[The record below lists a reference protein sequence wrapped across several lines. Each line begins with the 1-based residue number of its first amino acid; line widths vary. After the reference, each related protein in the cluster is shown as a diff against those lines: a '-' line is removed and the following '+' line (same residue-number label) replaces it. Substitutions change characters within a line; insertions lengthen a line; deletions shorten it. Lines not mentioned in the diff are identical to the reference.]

1 MKSRDS
7 TTRFFRDSARKKRF
21 ACRRTAGWV
30 ITDDMPTPDDFSTY
44 LADLLSGTYD
54 CVDRISLRGYYPM
67 GQTSGGVLTW
77 WNQLRPGV
85 ALTAEHLRRM
95 AGDFGRR
102 VNAYADKHGIPIHYC
117 ELGDK
122 TKHARAEQLRPQ
134 DPNFQGVFLI
144 LVAKAPALVW
154 QAKTNRQG
162 KLVLRRP
169 KSWPLVYHYHFHI
182 LDKEWG
188 HLTIKMS
195 GHPPFGLQ
203 ISLNGHE
210 WVQRQAQQEA
220 IAWVKEDNC
229 FVGGSDCAGLSRLA
243 EQLDGPAGLARLA
256 QVCDRWVY
264 SACLCFALRREE
276 QQRSQFRYAYSGYQL
291 EYSRNLLFKSG
302 RRLDEVYQGLID
314 RTRRLLDV
322 PRLKTI
328 FGRKHR
334 PHQDRAG
341 GGRLEKILDRS
352 TYDLTVF
359 KLHFGK
365 LTLKLYDKG
374 DRVLRVEVIVNNIA
388 ELRCGK
394 RLEKLPGMLERL
406 QQMIVEFLGVVQAAH
421 LSFLD
426 GKQLDALA
434 TPTVRGQK
442 RVAGV
447 DLQKPRMRAVAE
459 AVVAVAVSPDGFTAD
474 QLAGRVRARQG
485 RARAGYQARQA
496 AYDLRKLRGKS
507 LVERIGQSRRY
518 RVRRPG
524 IRTLAGLLVL
534 REKVLKPVLAGLCRP
549 KRGRP
554 PKTIHVLDA
563 HYQNLQ
569 REMLATLQTLKLAA

>member
-1 MKSRDS
+1 
-7 TTRFFRDSARKKRF
+7 
-21 ACRRTAGWV
+21 
-30 ITDDMPTPDDFSTY
+30 MPTPDDFSTY
-44 LADLLSGTYD
+44 LVDLLAGTYD

-67 GQTSGGVLTW
+67 GQTSGGLLTW
-77 WNQLRPGV
+77 WNQLHPGV
-85 ALTAEHLRRM
+85 TLTAEHLRRM

-102 VNAYADKHGIPIHYC
+102 VNAYADKHAIPIHYC

-122 TKHARAEQLRPQ
+122 TKHARAEKLRPQ
-134 DPNFQGVFLI
+134 APNFQGVFLI

-154 QAKTNRQG
+154 QAKTNRNG

-169 KSWPLVYHYHFHI
+169 KSWSLVYHYHFHI
-182 LDKEWG
+182 VDKEWG

-210 WVQRQAQQEA
+210 WVQRQAQAQSV
-220 IAWVKEDNC
+220 AWVKEDNC
-229 FVGGSDCAGLSRLA
+229 FVGGSDCAAISRLA
-243 EQLDGPAGLARLA
+243 EGLDGSTGLARLA

-264 SACLCFALRREE
+264 SACLCFALTQE
-276 QQRSQFRYAYSGYQL
+276 QQRQSQFRYAYSSYQL

-302 RRLDEVYQGLID
+302 RQLDEVYQGLID

-334 PHQDRAG
+334 PHRDRAG
-341 GGRLEKILDRS
+341 GGRLEKSLDRS

-394 RLEKLPGMLERL
+394 RLEKLPGMLARL

-421 LSFLD
+421 LSFLEA
-426 GKQLDALA
+426 QPLDALA

-447 DLQKPRMRAVAE
+447 DLQKPRMRTVAE
-459 AVVAVAVSPDGFTAD
+459 AVVALAATPGGFTSA
-474 QLAGRVRARQG
+474 QLADRVRAQQG
-485 RARAGYQARQA
+485 RPMARYHPRQA
-496 AYDLRKLRGKS
+496 AYDLRKLRGKA
-507 LVERIGQSRRY
+507 LVERIGGTRGY

-524 IRTLAGLLVL
+524 IRTLAGLLIL
-534 REKVLKPVLAGLCRP
+534 REKVLKPVLAGVCHP

-554 PKTIHVLDA
+554 PKNIHPLDA
-563 HYQNLQ
+563 HYQILQ